1 MPLILSEILAV
12 NDQQLATDTLTLR
25 YTPTPQTASRF
36 VKYRFQLAEAQYQTQ
51 PQSVAYQSSTT
62 SPLEPGTASN
72 GSPASVLIAEKWAS
86 DNEWKVTW
94 HSLVPGRLYDI
105 TVWTVSAYGVLS
117 QPLRREDRL
126 CELAEVRADSF
137 FGILV
142 VTSICLAT
150 VFLYL
155 VIPLYT
161 FDFVFIKIPVICY
174 KLPLSDIFQ

>member
-36 VKYRFQLAEAQYQTQ
+36 IKYRFQLAEANHQTST
-51 PQSVAYQSSTT
+51 QSTAYQSSTT
-62 SPLEPGTASN
+62 TPSSDAGSGIATTPSTGT
-72 GSPASVLIAEKWAS
+72 VLIAEKWAS

-117 QPLRREDRL
+117 QPLRRQDRL
-126 CELAEVRADSF
+126 CNN
-137 FGILV
+137 
-142 VTSICLAT
+142 
-150 VFLYL
+150 
-155 VIPLYT
+155 
-161 FDFVFIKIPVICY
+161 
-174 KLPLSDIFQ
+174 IFKYD

>member
-36 VKYRFQLAEAQYQTQ
+36 VKYRFQLAEAHQQTYTL
-51 PQSVAYQSSTT
+51 STVYQSAAATT
-62 SPLEPGTASN
+62 TLDPGTASN
-72 GSPASVLIAEKWAS
+72 LSSKTSESPLVAEKWAS

-117 QPLRREDRL
+117 QPLRRQDRL
-126 CELAEVRADSF
+126 C
-137 FGILV
+137 
-142 VTSICLAT
+142 
-150 VFLYL
+150 
-155 VIPLYT
+155 
-161 FDFVFIKIPVICY
+161 K
-174 KLPLSDIFQ
+174 

>member
-36 VKYRFQLAEAQYQTQ
+36 TKYRFQLAEANHQTHT
-51 PQSVAYQSSTT
+51 QSTVYHSSPTTT
-62 SPLEPGTASN
+62 SDPESGITSTSNSGTS
-72 GSPASVLIAEKWAS
+72 ASVLIAEKWYS

-117 QPLRREDRL
+117 QPLRRQDRL
-126 CELAEVRADSF
+126 CKYTLHYW
-137 FGILV
+137 IL
-142 VTSICLAT
+142 L
-150 VFLYL
+150 LL
-155 VIPLYT
+155 VA
-161 FDFVFIKIPVICY
+161 F
-174 KLPLSDIFQ
+174 KLTI

>member
-36 VKYRFQLAEAQYQTQ
+36 IKYRFQLAEAHHQTL
-51 PQSVAYQSSTT
+51 PQSSVFPSVTT
-62 SPLEPGTASN
+62 TLDPGSGVSPTSATGMFP
-72 GSPASVLIAEKWAS
+72 SVLIAEKWAS

-117 QPLRREDRL
+117 QPLRRQDRL
-126 CELAEVRADSF
+126 C
-137 FGILV
+137 
-142 VTSICLAT
+142 
-150 VFLYL
+150 
-155 VIPLYT
+155 
-161 FDFVFIKIPVICY
+161 K
-174 KLPLSDIFQ
+174 